1 MSSVKNH
8 KVTKDWF
15 MYVVECEDGT
25 YYTGITT
32 DLYRRL
38 HEHNHSKKGAKYTRS
53 RRPVGLIYCERHE
66 NRSLAS
72 KAEAAF
78 KKLRRVQKE
87 TYIGY

>member
-1 MSSVKNH
+1 
-8 KVTKDWF
+8 
-15 MYVVECEDGT
+15 MYVVECKDGT

-53 RRPVGLIYCERHE
+53 RRPVGLIYCERYAD
-66 NRSLAS
+66 RSEAS

-78 KKLRRVQKE
+78 KKLTRKKKE
-87 TYIGY
+87 IYIGWN